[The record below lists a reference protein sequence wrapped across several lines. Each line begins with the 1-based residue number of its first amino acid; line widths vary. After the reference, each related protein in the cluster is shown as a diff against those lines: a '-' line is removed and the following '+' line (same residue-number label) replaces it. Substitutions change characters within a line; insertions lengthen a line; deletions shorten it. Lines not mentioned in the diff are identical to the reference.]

1 MKTIFLTCFFGI
13 ISRDILGTD
22 VFRLLKEQEGLRIVI
37 LAPRSRQAGL
47 SVELAAPNV
56 EIVGVEF
63 ASPGRIET
71 MLREFFLDLLDTR
84 TRRIQRLVKLKRG
97 EMSRAGWMLAGVV
110 AFLGRFRLARSFARF
125 LDRRLSGET
134 GYENFFERYRPS
146 LLFATDIMT
155 PHDVAFMRTAG
166 RFGVATIGMVRSW
179 DNLTMYGVC
188 RILPPRIIVQN
199 EQAKMELISR
209 HDAEAERITAVG
221 IPHYDEYLREERTPR
236 EEFLRSF
243 GLDPGKK
250 TVFAT
255 LQNSKHLIDQ
265 ETNRIMIDRLAALGA
280 NVLVR
285 APIIGEARLGGLS
298 LPPNVAV
305 DRPGGSNDVADV
317 DLTREADRRLAD
329 SIFHSDVVVT
339 GPSTIAIDGVV
350 FGKPVVLL
358 AYEYKKLPYWQRM
371 GRLYDYDHIRTIT
384 GSGGVRVARSEEELV
399 GAVRS
404 YLADPGI
411 DREGRDRL
419 VFQKRQFLD
428 GKSAERMARA
438 ILNALP

>member
-1 MKTIFLTCFFGI
+1 MKTIFITCFFGI
-13 ISRDILGTD
+13 ISRDILGTG
-22 VFRLLKEQEGLRIVI
+22 VLRRLKEREGLRIVI

-47 SVELAAPNV
+47 SAELAAPNIEV
-56 EIVGVEF
+56 VGVEL

-71 MLREFFLDLLDTR
+71 MLRELFLDLLNTR

-97 EMSRAGWMLAGVV
+97 EMSRLGWMLSGIA

-125 LDRRLSGET
+125 LDCRLSGKT
-134 GYENFFERYRPS
+134 GYEIFFERYRPS

-179 DNLTMYGVC
+179 DNLTMYGIC

-199 EQAKMELISR
+199 EQAKKDLVSR
-209 HDAEAERITAVG
+209 HDAEAERIAAVG
-221 IPHYDEYLREERTPR
+221 IPHYDEYLREERSPR

-243 GLDPGKK
+243 GLDPQKK
-250 TVFAT
+250 TIFAT

-285 APIIGEARLGGLS
+285 SPIIGEARLGNQP

-317 DLTREADRRLAD
+317 DLTRAADRHLAD
-329 SIFHSDVVVT
+329 SIASSDVVVT

-350 FGKPVVLL
+350 LGKPVVLL
-358 AYEYKKLPYWQRM
+358 AYEYAKLPYWQRM
-371 GRLYDYDHIRTIT
+371 ERLYDYDHIRAIAST
-384 GSGGVRVARSEEELV
+384 GGVRVARSEEEFV
-399 GAVRS
+399 AAVQS

-411 DREGRDRL
+411 DRVGRERL
-419 VFQKRQFLD
+419 LREKRQFFD
-428 GKSAERMARA
+428 GKSAERMARE
-438 ILNALP
+438 IIEALP